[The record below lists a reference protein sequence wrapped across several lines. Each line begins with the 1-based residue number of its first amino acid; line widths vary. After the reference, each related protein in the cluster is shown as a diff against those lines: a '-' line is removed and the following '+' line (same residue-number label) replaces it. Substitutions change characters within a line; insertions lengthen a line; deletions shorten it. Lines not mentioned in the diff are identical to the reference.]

1 MAEKA
6 HFEVFG
12 DSERQTN
19 CRISRPVVKDGS
31 TIKVTKIAGARDNL
45 FIVVSLFVMTTRLRR
60 VHVSWVNVCS
70 LQHTLSQSRDAVGRD
85 GSVLFFVPVL
95 RHIGAYLVV
104 ERKKRKWAESIRACE
119 MSVLR
124 EIGGLSRLARGRN
137 VDIIKADRPLMRD
150 TLNAPWSLTNRQV
163 QWTGNGHSQLPL
175 AKLGKLSPNIDL
187 FRTTGSNGRA

>member
-60 VHVSWVNVCS
+60 VHVS
-70 LQHTLSQSRDAVGRD
+70 
-85 GSVLFFVPVL
+85 
-95 RHIGAYLVV
+95 
-104 ERKKRKWAESIRACE
+104 
-119 MSVLR
+119 
-124 EIGGLSRLARGRN
+124 
-137 VDIIKADRPLMRD
+137 
-150 TLNAPWSLTNRQV
+150 
-163 QWTGNGHSQLPL
+163 
-175 AKLGKLSPNIDL
+175 
-187 FRTTGSNGRA
+187 